1 MYKGNE
7 RIGTCILQ
15 RKKTDYAQIGN
26 KTNKTSACN
35 ILAEKRKNKLF
46 LEDK

>member
-1 MYKGNE
+1 MDKGNE
-7 RIGTCILQ
+7 TTGTCILQ

-35 ILAEKRKNKLF
+35 ILAEKRKNKLL